1 MFRPLLVR
9 SAPLF
14 AALAL
19 GAVAAPSLAQ
29 GGSAYFTAELAA
41 PASEKQFAAGGVVWH
56 CEGTQCRAP
65 QSTARSLRICTA
77 LRRETGALVTFTANG
92 EAFAA
97 EDLARCNG

>member
-1 MFRPLLVR
+1 MFRPLLIR
-9 SAPLF
+9 SAPIF

-29 GGSAYFTAELAA
+29 GGTYFTAELAA
-41 PASEKQFAAGGVVWH
+41 PASEAQFAAGGVVWQ
-56 CEGTQCRAP
+56 CAGTQCRAP
-65 QSTARSLRICTA
+65 QSTARALRICTA

-92 EAFAA
+92 ESFAA